1 MTCPYLV
8 FILQN
13 YLQLVRM
20 YCDGGVVSNTIFCVG
35 WQKEKLNCAVNWA
48 VKNERTTRADR
59 LLLLAAVKLL
69 IDTWFVILPNEK
81 APSNGTLTAYFTNLY
96 L

>member
-8 FILQN
+8 LIIYNWF
-13 YLQLVRM
+13 RM
-20 YCDGGVVSNTIFCVG
+20 YYDGGVVSNTIFCVG

-96 L
+96 S